1 MAGAG
6 ISDQIAELKEGGNK
20 MDKLKRFI
28 KSDKLTFVF
37 RLLVGGMIL
46 YAEAPKLADVY
57 KLSVIG
63 VYKYDFF
70 PMRTGIFGHTI
81 NIAQIFG
88 TIGPY
93 LGVLIG
99 LGLIFGVLTRLSA
112 IGWALMCLMF
122 IIMKLTYLASHNWVA
137 IDCGCFAGGPLGHLV
152 MTQTIWIDIFS
163 VPLSLQIALANPE
176 RKFMAFWSVL
186 PEKLR
191 NSRLRKI
198 W

>member
-1 MAGAG
+1 
-6 ISDQIAELKEGGNK
+6 

-37 RLLVGGMIL
+37 RLLVGGMVL

-57 KLSVIG
+57 KLSVVG
-63 VYKYDFF
+63 VYKYNFPLF
-70 PMRTGIFGHTI
+70 PMRMEIFGQTV
-81 NIAQIFG
+81 NVAQIFG

-99 LGLIFGVLTRLSA
+99 LGLVFGVLTRLSA

-122 IIMKLTYLASHNWVA
+122 IIMKLTYLASHNWLA
-137 IDCGCFAGGPLGHLV
+137 IDCGCFAGGPLGKLV

-163 VPLSLQIALANPE
+163 IPMALQIMLANPE
-176 RKFMAFWSVL
+176 RKFLAAWSLL

-191 NSRLRKI
+191 HSWLRKI